1 MTPEQFTGLLVFL
14 GAVVAAVLYVMD
26 RSGKRLSQSI
36 PPELLPVLIGLL
48 ALAESLAK
56 NTPTPDDDALIAKI
70 KAALEPP
77 ADPLPTVTE
86 LVEGAQ
92 G

>member
-36 PPELLPVLIGLL
+36 PPELLPVLMGLL

-56 NTPTPDDDALIAKI
+56 NTPTTADDELIARV

-77 ADPLPTVTE
+77 DDPLPTVTE